1 MDKLLEVTPRHPEVL
16 RLAEQAYI
24 RTGAWSSLLDIIPS
38 MAKAHVG
45 DEEHRAMLEQ
55 QAWIGLMD
63 QARADNGSEGLR
75 NWWKNQ
81 SRKTR
86 HQVALQVAMAEHLI
100 ECDDHDTAQQ
110 IIIDGLKR
118 QYDDRLLLP
127 IPRLKTNNP
136 EQLEKCCAS
145 RSKTSA
151 IARCCG
157 AHWASH

>member
-1 MDKLLEVTPRHPEVL
+1 
-16 RLAEQAYI
+16 YI

-100 ECDDHDTAQQ
+100 ECD
-110 IIIDGLKR
+110 
-118 QYDDRLLLP
+118 
-127 IPRLKTNNP
+127 
-136 EQLEKCCAS
+136 
-145 RSKTSA
+145 
-151 IARCCG
+151 
-157 AHWASH
+157 

>member
-1 MDKLLEVTPRHPEVL
+1 MDKLLTLKVTPRHPEVL

-24 RTGAWSSLLDIIPS
+24 RTGAVRSLLDIIPS

-81 SRKTR
+81 KAGKTR
-86 HQVALQVAMAEHLI
+86 HGWRLCRWQWQHLLNVTI
-100 ECDDHDTAQQ
+100 MICPANYH
-110 IIIDGLKR
+110 R
-118 QYDDRLLLP
+118 R
-127 IPRLKTNNP
+127 P
-136 EQLEKCCAS
+136 E
-145 RSKTSA
+145 TPV
-151 IARCCG
+151 
-157 AHWASH
+157 